1 MDACPIMETDGSGNQ
16 RNLLARLVIVYSGA
30 IGASD
35 NHTLSS
41 RNVETPT
48 DLFRA
53 ILNANS
59 GARLRTSNNLHHM
72 IINHRTERVA

>member
-1 MDACPIMETDGSGNQ
+1 MIWMDACPVMETDGGRNQ

-48 DLFRA
+48 DTLCA
-53 ILNANS
+53 IWDANS
-59 GARLRTSNNLHHM
+59 GRTFPYQQGPQSQDH
-72 IINHRTERVA
+72 

>member
-1 MDACPIMETDGSGNQ
+1 MNACPVFETDDDRSQ

-30 IGASD
+30 IGANG

-48 DLFRA
+48 DG
-53 ILNANS
+53 ILDTNS
-59 GARLRTSNNLHHM
+59 GRTSPY
-72 IINHRTERVA
+72 

>member
-1 MDACPIMETDGSGNQ
+1 MDACPVMETVGGSSQ
-16 RNLLARLVIVYSGA
+16 RNLLARLVIVYSDA

-48 DLFRA
+48 DTFRA
-53 ILNANS
+53 TWDANS
-59 GARLRTSNNLHHM
+59 GHTSPYQQ
-72 IINHRTERVA
+72 